1 MCGCSCS
8 CTMARCRYMC
18 LPCVPQLR
26 GRGRPTGS
34 GRGGHRPRQ
43 GNAPSSSSS
52 SSPAPSLTSPLQAF
66 LAGRD
71 SSLPRQDADPCLRAC
86 AALLSLKDRQQ
97 ASINPYQPQL
107 VPGPFQQP
115 DKEWGGEE
123 AALDRFHPCMVA
135 QDIMASRLYRMRE
148 GGELDI
154 LRANALR

>member
-1 MCGCSCS
+1 
-8 CTMARCRYMC
+8 MC
-18 LPCVPQLR
+18 LPCIPQLR

-43 GNAPSSSSS
+43 DNLSLSSSS
-52 SSPAPSLTSPLQAF
+52 SSPATSLASPLQAF

-86 AALLSLKDRQQ
+86 AALLSLKDRQR
-97 ASINPYQPQL
+97 ASINPFQSQL

-115 DKEWGGEE
+115 DREWGAEE
-123 AALDRFHPCMVA
+123 APLDRFHPCMVA
-135 QDIMASRLYRMRE
+135 QDIMATSLYRMRE
-148 GGELDI
+148 AGGLDI